1 MPIRKIGYACMNL
14 TLNEG
19 VKKKDQITTSRTLR
33 MSGFSLDRVGQLAVQ
48 NSVDLIKIMEWNRDN
63 GIQMFRVSSE
73 IIPFMDH
80 PELGYQLCNLDEA
93 HQELIRTHMSE
104 AGRIAREAGIR
115 LSCHPGPYTCLAS
128 PNSAIVVKSVRSL
141 EMHQLIGSLLG
152 HDHDFNINIHV
163 GGVYEDKQTTAER
176 FCENYNRL
184 NPALKMQLTLE
195 NDDKPSMWSP
205 KELYDMIYSKCGIR
219 LVYDFHHHRFC
230 SNETV
235 EEAVKLCFSTWP
247 EDQVPKIHYSES
259 APGKRPQAHSDYIR
273 GPIPGFKYFT
283 TREYDVMLETKAK
296 DLALKKYLT
305 EHAGVV

>member
-14 TLNEG
+14 SLNEG

-33 MSGFSLDRVGQLAVQ
+33 MSGFSLDRVGQLALQ
-48 NSVDLIKIMEWNRDN
+48 NSKDLVKIMEWNRDN

-73 IIPFMDH
+73 IFPFMDH
-80 PELGYQLCNLDEA
+80 PDLGYALGDLSREH
-93 HQELIRTHMSE
+93 HQDIVSELVE
-104 AGRIAREAGIR
+104 AGSIARQAGIR

-128 PNSAIVVKSVRSL
+128 PNSAIVVKAVRSL

-176 FCENYNRL
+176 FCENFKRL

-205 KELYDMIYSKCGIR
+205 KELYDLIYSKCGIR

-235 EEAVKLCFSTWP
+235 EQAVNLCFSTWP
-247 EDQVPKIHYSES
+247 DSLLRICS
-259 APGKRPQAHSDYIR
+259 R
-273 GPIPGFKYFT
+273 
-283 TREYDVMLETKAK
+283 
-296 DLALKKYLT
+296 
-305 EHAGVV
+305 

>member
-19 VKKKDQITTSRTLR
+19 VKKKDQITASRTLR
-33 MSGFSLDRVGQLAVQ
+33 MSGFSLDRVGQLALQ
-48 NSVDLIKIMEWNRDN
+48 NSKDLVKIMEWNRDN

-73 IIPFMDH
+73 IFPFMDH
-80 PELGYQLCNLDEA
+80 PDLGYTLGDLSREH
-93 HQELIRTHMSE
+93 HQDIVSELVE
-104 AGRIAREAGIR
+104 AGSIARQAGIR

-128 PNSAIVVKSVRSL
+128 PNSAIVVKAVRSL

-152 HDHDFNINIHV
+152 QDDDFNINIHV

-176 FCENYNRL
+176 FCENFKRL

-195 NDDKPSMWSP
+195 NDDKESMWSP
-205 KELYDMIYSKCGIR
+205 KELYDMIYSKCGVR
-219 LVYDFHHHRFC
+219 LVYDYHHHRFC
-230 SNETV
+230 SNETID
-235 EEAVKLCFSTWP
+235 EAVDMMFSTWP

-259 APGKRPQAHSDYIR
+259 APGKRPQAHSNYIE
-273 GPIPGFKYFT
+273 GPLPEFNT
-283 TREYDVMLETKAK
+283 NRMYDVMLETKAK

-305 EHAGVV
+305 KHAGVV

>member
-1 MPIRKIGYACMNL
+1 
-14 TLNEG
+14 
-19 VKKKDQITTSRTLR
+19 
-33 MSGFSLDRVGQLAVQ
+33 
-48 NSVDLIKIMEWNRDN
+48 
-63 GIQMFRVSSE
+63 
-73 IIPFMDH
+73 MDH
-80 PELGYQLCNLDEA
+80 PDLGYTLGDLSREH
-93 HQELIRTHMSE
+93 HQDIVSELVE
-104 AGRIAREAGIR
+104 AGSIARQADIR

-128 PNSAIVVKSVRSL
+128 PNSAIVEKSVRSL

-176 FCENYNRL
+176 FCENFKRL

-205 KELYDMIYSKCGIR
+205 KELYDLIYSKCGIR

-235 EEAVKLCFSTWP
+235 EEAVNLCFSTWP

-273 GPIPGFKYFT
+273 GPIPAFKYFT
-283 TREYDVMLETKAK
+283 KREYDVMLETKAK

>member
-19 VKKKDQITTSRTLR
+19 VKKKDQITASRTLR
-33 MSGFSLDRVGQLAVQ
+33 MSGFSLDRVGQLALQ
-48 NSVDLIKIMEWNRDN
+48 NSKDLVKIMEWNRDN

-73 IIPFMDH
+73 IFPFMDH
-80 PELGYQLCNLDEA
+80 PDLGYTLGDLSREH
-93 HQELIRTHMSE
+93 HQDIVSELVE
-104 AGRIAREAGIR
+104 AGSIARQAGIR

-128 PNSAIVVKSVRSL
+128 PNSAIVVKAVRSL

-152 HDHDFNINIHV
+152 QDDDFNINIHV

-176 FCENYNRL
+176 FCENFKRL

-195 NDDKPSMWSP
+195 NDDKQSMWSP
-205 KELYDMIYSKCGIR
+205 KELHDMIYSKCGIR
-219 LVYDFHHHRFC
+219 LVYDYHHHRFC

-235 EEAVKLCFSTWP
+235 DEAVDMMFSTWP

-259 APGKRPQAHSDYIR
+259 APGKRPQAHSDYIK
-273 GPIPGFKYFT
+273 GPLPEFNT
-283 TREYDVMLETKAK
+283 DRMYDVMLETKAK

-305 EHAGVV
+305 KHAGVV

>member
-1 MPIRKIGYACMNL
+1 MPICKIGYACMNL

-33 MSGFSLDRVGQLAVQ
+33 MSGFSLDRVGQLALQ
-48 NSVDLIKIMEWNRDN
+48 NSKDLVKIMEWNRDN

-73 IIPFMDH
+73 IFPFMDH
-80 PELGYQLCNLDEA
+80 PDLGYTLGDLSREH
-93 HQELIRTHMSE
+93 HQDIVSELVE
-104 AGRIAREAGIR
+104 AGSIARQAGIR

-128 PNSAIVVKSVRSL
+128 PNSAIVVKAVRSL

-176 FCENYNRL
+176 FCENFKRL

-195 NDDKPSMWSP
+195 NDDKQSMWSP
-205 KELYDMIYSKCGIR
+205 KELYDMIYSKCGVR
-219 LVYDFHHHRFC
+219 LVYDYHHHRFC

-235 EEAVKLCFSTWP
+235 DEAVDMMFSTWP
-247 EDQVPKIHYSES
+247 DDQVPKIHYSES
-259 APGKRPQAHSDYIR
+259 APGKRPQAHSDYIE
-273 GPIPGFKYFT
+273 GPLPEFNT
-283 TREYDVMLETKAK
+283 NRMYDVMLETKAK

>member
-1 MPIRKIGYACMNL
+1 MPVRKIGYACMNL

-19 VKKKDQITTSRTLR
+19 VKKKDQITASRTLR
-33 MSGFSLDRVGQLAVQ
+33 MSGFSLDRVGQLALQ
-48 NSVDLIKIMEWNRDN
+48 NSKDLVKIMEWNRDN

-73 IIPFMDH
+73 IFPFMDH
-80 PELGYQLCNLDEA
+80 SELGYTLGDLSREHHTDIVS
-93 HQELIRTHMSE
+93 ELVE
-104 AGRIAREAGIR
+104 AGSIARQAGIR

-152 HDHDFNINIHV
+152 QDHDFNINIHV

-176 FCENYNRL
+176 FCENFKRL

-195 NDDKPSMWSP
+195 NDDKQSMWSP

-219 LVYDFHHHRFC
+219 LVYDYHHHRFC

-235 EEAVKLCFSTWP
+235 DEAVDMMFSTWP
-247 EDQVPKIHYSES
+247 DDQVPKIHYSES
-259 APGKRPQAHSDYIR
+259 APGKRPQAHSDYIE
-273 GPIPGFKYFT
+273 GPLPEFNT
-283 TREYDVMLETKAK
+283 NRMYDVMLETKAK

-305 EHAGVV
+305 EYAGVV

>member
-1 MPIRKIGYACMNL
+1 MNL

-48 NSVDLIKIMEWNRDN
+48 NSKDLVKIMEWNRDN

-73 IIPFMDH
+73 IFPFMDH
-80 PELGYQLCNLDEA
+80 AELGYTLEDLSREH
-93 HQELIRTHMSE
+93 HQDIVSEMVE
-104 AGRIAREAGIR
+104 AGSIAREAGIR

-128 PNSAIVVKSVRSL
+128 PNRDIVKKSVRSL

-184 NPALKMQLTLE
+184 NPALKLQLTLE
-195 NDDKPSMWSP
+195 NDEKPSMWSP
-205 KELYDMIYSKCGIR
+205 KELYDLIYSKC
-219 LVYDFHHHRFC
+219 
-230 SNETV
+230 
-235 EEAVKLCFSTWP
+235 
-247 EDQVPKIHYSES
+247 
-259 APGKRPQAHSDYIR
+259 
-273 GPIPGFKYFT
+273 
-283 TREYDVMLETKAK
+283 
-296 DLALKKYLT
+296 
-305 EHAGVV
+305 

>member
-1 MPIRKIGYACMNL
+1 MPVRKIGYACMNL

-19 VKKKDQITTSRTLR
+19 VKKKDQITASRTLR
-33 MSGFSLDRVGQLAVQ
+33 MSGFSLERVGELALQ
-48 NSVDLIKIMEWNRDN
+48 NSKDLVKIMEWNRDN

-73 IIPFMDH
+73 IFPFMDH
-80 PELGYQLCNLDEA
+80 SELGYTLGDLSREHHTDIVS
-93 HQELIRTHMSE
+93 ELVE
-104 AGRIAREAGIR
+104 AGSIARQAGIR

-128 PNSAIVVKSVRSL
+128 PNSAIVVKAVRSL

-152 HDHDFNINIHV
+152 QDDDFNINIHV

-176 FCENYNRL
+176 FCENFKRL

-195 NDDKPSMWSP
+195 NDDKQSMWSP

-219 LVYDFHHHRFC
+219 LVYDYHHHRFC

-235 EEAVKLCFSTWP
+235 DQAVDMMFSTWP
-247 EDQVPKIHYSES
+247 DDQVPKIHYSES
-259 APGKRPQAHSDYIR
+259 APGKRPQAHSDYIE
-273 GPIPGFKYFT
+273 GPLPEFNT
-283 TREYDVMLETKAK
+283 DRMYDVMLETKAK

>member
-14 TLNEG
+14 SLNEG

-33 MSGFSLDRVGQLAVQ
+33 MSSFSLDRVGQLAVQ
-48 NSVDLIKIMEWNRDN
+48 NSKDLVKIMEWNRDN

-73 IIPFMDH
+73 IFPFMDH
-80 PELGYQLCNLDEA
+80 PDLGYALGDLSREH
-93 HQELIRTHMSE
+93 HQDIVSELVE
-104 AGRIAREAGIR
+104 AGSIARQAGIR

-152 HDHDFNINIHV
+152 QNHDFNINIHV

-176 FCENYNRL
+176 FCENFKRL

-195 NDDKPSMWSP
+195 NDDKESMWSP
-205 KELYDMIYSKCGIR
+205 KELYDMIYSKCGVR
-219 LVYDFHHHRFC
+219 LVYDYHHHRFC

-235 EEAVKLCFSTWP
+235 DEAVDMMFSTWP
-247 EDQVPKIHYSES
+247 DDQVPKIHYSES
-259 APGKRPQAHSDYIR
+259 APGKRPQAHSDYIE
-273 GPIPGFKYFT
+273 GPLPEFNT
-283 TREYDVMLETKAK
+283 NRMYDVMLETKAK